1 MNDETY
7 DKAAHDVI
15 SNASCTTNCLAP
27 MAKVLVDNFGVE
39 KGFMTTIHAY
49 TGDQKVLDFP
59 HKDLR
64 RARAAALSIIPTTT
78 GAARAVALV
87 IPELEG
93 KLDGFAL
100 RVPTP
105 DGSATDLV
113 AELKTEVTADEVNA
127 AMKAA
132 AESGP
137 MKGIL
142 QYQEDPIVSIDIVGN
157 GHSSIFDPALTM
169 AKGKLVK
176 VVSLVRQRV
185 GLLVPPRRPRADGPL
200 THTRRREAE
209 VAMKRSLTDYPLA
222 GKRVLV
228 RVDFNVPLEGGRV
241 VDDTRIRAAL
251 PTIAY
256 LLDQGCSVV
265 LMSHLGRPKGAVV
278 DELRMAP
285 VAARLSEL
293 LGRPVATADDCVG
306 PAVAEAAAALRAG
319 DVLVLENLR
328 FHAEET
334 GNDDV
339 FARQLAAL
347 GDVYVND
354 AFGTA
359 HRAHASTEGVTH
371 YLPAV
376 AGLLMTKE
384 LEILGRL
391 LRDPARPFVVVLGG
405 LKVSDKISL
414 IRHMLTIA
422 DTVLIGGAMANAF
435 LAARGYEVGASKGA
449 GDEVTVAGEILAEA
463 GTARGH
469 LVIPVDVVAAREAV
483 AGAPSRVA
491 PADGIAAD
499 EMALDI
505 GPQTIAEFVRQLR
518 GAGTI
523 YWNGPMGLF
532 EIDEFS
538 AGTRAVGEAIAAG
551 VAVTVAGGGDTVSAV
566 RRFGLEARLT
576 HVSTGGGAS
585 MEFLE
590 GRALPGVEALM
601 ERSTAPTTSGRRPL
615 MAGNWKMYK
624 TRAETRTF
632 FDAFVPQ
639 VAGVDDRDILLC
651 PPDVCL
657 ETALA
662 ATAGSK
668 VAVGAQTMHYAA
680 EGAFTGETA
689 PGMLTE
695 LGVPYVILGHSERRQ
710 YYNENDADL
719 ARKVRAALDAGLR
732 PVLCCGETLEEREG
746 GRTESKVGGQL
757 DAGLA
762 EISAAE
768 LAGVA
773 IAYEPIWAIGTGVT
787 ATPEQAQETVAFV
800 RRRVRER
807 FGDAADGVRILY
819 GGSVKAAN
827 IDTLMA
833 QPDIDGVL
841 VGGASLDPVEFARI
855 VRFVEPA

>member
-1 MNDETY
+1 
-7 DKAAHDVI
+7 
-15 SNASCTTNCLAP
+15 
-27 MAKVLVDNFGVE
+27 
-39 KGFMTTIHAY
+39 
-49 TGDQKVLDFP
+49 
-59 HKDLR
+59 
-64 RARAAALSIIPTTT
+64 
-78 GAARAVALV
+78 
-87 IPELEG
+87 
-93 KLDGFAL
+93 
-100 RVPTP
+100 
-105 DGSATDLV
+105 
-113 AELKTEVTADEVNA
+113 
-127 AMKAA
+127 
-132 AESGP
+132 
-137 MKGIL
+137 
-142 QYQEDPIVSIDIVGN
+142 
-157 GHSSIFDPALTM
+157 
-169 AKGKLVK
+169 
-176 VVSLVRQRV
+176 
-185 GLLVPPRRPRADGPL
+185 
-200 THTRRREAE
+200 
-209 VAMKRSLTDYPLA
+209 MKRSLTDYPLA

-256 LLDQGCSVV
+256 LLDQGCPVV

-306 PAVAEAAAALRAG
+306 PAVAQAAVALRAG

-334 GNDDV
+334 GNGDA

-371 YLPAV
+371 YLPSV

-414 IRHMLTIA
+414 IRHMLAIA

-435 LAARGYEVGASKGA
+435 LAAKGYEVGASKGA

-463 GTARGH
+463 GAARGH

-483 AGAPSRVA
+483 AGAPTRVA

-601 ERSTAPTTSGRRPL
+601 ERSTAPMTSGRRPL

-624 TRAETRTF
+624 TPAQTKEF
-632 FDAFVPQ
+632 FTAFRPL
-639 VAGVDDRDILLC
+639 VAGVNDRDVLIC
-651 PPDVCL
+651 PPTIDL
-657 ETALA
+657 PAALA
-662 ATAGSK
+662 CVVDTRI
-668 VAVGAQTMHYAA
+668 AVGAQTMHYAA

-689 PGMLTE
+689 PGMLAE

-719 ARKVRAALDAGLR
+719 PRKVRAALDAGLL
-732 PVLCCGETLEEREG
+732 PILCCGETLEEREG

-757 DAGLA
+757 DADLA
-762 EISAAE
+762 EITSAE
-768 LAGVA
+768 LAKVA

-787 ATPEQAQETVAFV
+787 ATPEQAQETVAFC

-833 QPDIDGVL
+833 RPDIDGVL
-841 VGGASLDPVEFARI
+841 VGGASLDPGEFARI
-855 VRFVEPA
+855 VRFAEPA

>member
-1 MNDETY
+1 
-7 DKAAHDVI
+7 
-15 SNASCTTNCLAP
+15 
-27 MAKVLVDNFGVE
+27 
-39 KGFMTTIHAY
+39 
-49 TGDQKVLDFP
+49 
-59 HKDLR
+59 
-64 RARAAALSIIPTTT
+64 
-78 GAARAVALV
+78 
-87 IPELEG
+87 
-93 KLDGFAL
+93 
-100 RVPTP
+100 
-105 DGSATDLV
+105 
-113 AELKTEVTADEVNA
+113 
-127 AMKAA
+127 
-132 AESGP
+132 
-137 MKGIL
+137 
-142 QYQEDPIVSIDIVGN
+142 
-157 GHSSIFDPALTM
+157 
-169 AKGKLVK
+169 
-176 VVSLVRQRV
+176 
-185 GLLVPPRRPRADGPL
+185 
-200 THTRRREAE
+200 
-209 VAMKRSLTDYPLA
+209 MKRSLTDYPLA

-228 RVDFNVPLEGGRV
+228 RVDFNVPLEDGRV
-241 VDDTRIRAAL
+241 VDDTRIRAAV
-251 PTIAY
+251 PTITY

-265 LMSHLGRPKGAVV
+265 LASHLGRPKGQVV
-278 DELRMAP
+278 DGLRMAP

-293 LGRPVATADDCVG
+293 LGRPVATAADCVG
-306 PAVAEAAAALRAG
+306 PAVAQAAAALLPG
-319 DVLVLENLR
+319 QVLLLENLR

-334 GNDDV
+334 ANDAA
-339 FARQLAAL
+339 FAQQLAAL
-347 GDVYVND
+347 ADVFVND

-371 YLPAV
+371 YLPSV
-376 AGLLMTKE
+376 AGLLMNKE
-384 LEILGRL
+384 IEVLGRL

-435 LAARGYEVGASKGA
+435 LAAKGYEVGLSKGV
-449 GDEVTVAGEILAEA
+449 GDEVGVAAEILAAA

-469 LVIPVDVVAAREAV
+469 LLVPTDVVVAREPV
-483 AGAPSRVA
+483 AGAPSRVTA
-491 PADGIAAD
+491 ADGIAAD
-499 EMALDI
+499 ELALDI
-505 GPQTIAEFVRQLR
+505 GPDTIAEYARRLR
-518 GAGTI
+518 SAGTI

-532 EIDEFS
+532 ELDEFS
-538 AGTRAVGEAIAAG
+538 AGTRAVGEAIASG

-566 RRFGLEARLT
+566 RAFGLEARLT

-601 ERSTAPTTSGRRPL
+601 DRGTTTTKAGRRPL
-615 MAGNWKMYK
+615 IAGNWKMYK
-624 TRAETRTF
+624 DRAETKAF
-632 FDAFVPQ
+632 FDAFVPL
-639 VAGVDDRDILLC
+639 VAGVGDRDVLLC

-662 ATAGSK
+662 ATVGSN
-668 VAVGAQTMHYAA
+668 VAVGAQTMHFAA

-689 PGMLTE
+689 PGMLVE

-732 PVLCCGETLEEREG
+732 PVLCCGETLEEREAG
-746 GRTESKVGGQL
+746 NTESKVGGQL

-762 EISAAE
+762 EVGVAE
-768 LAGVA
+768 LATVA

-787 ATPEQAQETVAFV
+787 ATPEQAQETVAFC

-807 FGDAADGVRILY
+807 FGEAADGVRILY

-833 QPDIDGVL
+833 RPDIDGVL
-841 VGGASLDPVEFARI
+841 VGGASLDPQEFARI

>member
-1 MNDETY
+1 
-7 DKAAHDVI
+7 
-15 SNASCTTNCLAP
+15 
-27 MAKVLVDNFGVE
+27 
-39 KGFMTTIHAY
+39 
-49 TGDQKVLDFP
+49 
-59 HKDLR
+59 
-64 RARAAALSIIPTTT
+64 
-78 GAARAVALV
+78 
-87 IPELEG
+87 
-93 KLDGFAL
+93 
-100 RVPTP
+100 
-105 DGSATDLV
+105 
-113 AELKTEVTADEVNA
+113 
-127 AMKAA
+127 
-132 AESGP
+132 
-137 MKGIL
+137 
-142 QYQEDPIVSIDIVGN
+142 
-157 GHSSIFDPALTM
+157 
-169 AKGKLVK
+169 
-176 VVSLVRQRV
+176 
-185 GLLVPPRRPRADGPL
+185 
-200 THTRRREAE
+200 
-209 VAMKRSLTDYPLA
+209 MKRSLTDYPLA

-228 RVDFNVPLEGGRV
+228 RVDFNVPLKTGEV

-251 PTIAY
+251 PTISY
-256 LLDQGCSVV
+256 LLDQGCPVV
-265 LMSHLGRPKGAVV
+265 LMSHLGRPKGVAV

-293 LGRPVATADDCVG
+293 LGRPVATVDDCVG
-306 PAVAEAAAALRAG
+306 SAAAQAAAALRPG
-319 DVLVLENLR
+319 DVLLLENLR

-334 GNDDV
+334 GDDDA

-371 YLPAV
+371 YLPSV

-405 LKVSDKISL
+405 LKVSDKIGL

-435 LAARGYEVGASKGA
+435 LAAKGYEIGTSKGA

-463 GTARGH
+463 GAARGR
-469 LVIPVDVVAAREAV
+469 LVIPTDVVAAREAA
-483 AGAPSRVA
+483 AGTPARVA
-491 PADGIAAD
+491 AAAGIAAD

-505 GPQTIAEFVRQLR
+505 GPETSAEFVRLLR

-566 RRFGLEARLT
+566 RAFGLEARLT

-601 ERSTAPTTSGRRPL
+601 DRSSTPTTAGRRPL

-624 TRAETRTF
+624 TRADTRAF
-632 FDAFVPQ
+632 FEAFVPL
-639 VAGVDDRDILLC
+639 VAGVEGRDVLLC

-657 ETALA
+657 ETALT
-662 ATAGSK
+662 ATAGSN

-710 YYNENDADL
+710 YYAENDADL
-719 ARKVRAALDAGLR
+719 ARKVRAALDSGLR
-732 PVLCCGETLEEREG
+732 PILCCGETLEEREG
-746 GRTESKVGGQL
+746 GQTESKVGGQL

-762 EISAAE
+762 EIGAAE
-768 LAGVA
+768 LAQVA

-787 ATPEQAQETVAFV
+787 ASPEQAQETVAYC
-800 RRRVRER
+800 RSKVRER

-833 QPDIDGVL
+833 RPDIDGVL
-841 VGGASLDPVEFARI
+841 VGGASLDPQEFARI

>member
-1 MNDETY
+1 
-7 DKAAHDVI
+7 
-15 SNASCTTNCLAP
+15 
-27 MAKVLVDNFGVE
+27 
-39 KGFMTTIHAY
+39 
-49 TGDQKVLDFP
+49 
-59 HKDLR
+59 
-64 RARAAALSIIPTTT
+64 
-78 GAARAVALV
+78 
-87 IPELEG
+87 
-93 KLDGFAL
+93 
-100 RVPTP
+100 
-105 DGSATDLV
+105 
-113 AELKTEVTADEVNA
+113 
-127 AMKAA
+127 
-132 AESGP
+132 
-137 MKGIL
+137 
-142 QYQEDPIVSIDIVGN
+142 
-157 GHSSIFDPALTM
+157 
-169 AKGKLVK
+169 
-176 VVSLVRQRV
+176 
-185 GLLVPPRRPRADGPL
+185 
-200 THTRRREAE
+200 
-209 VAMKRSLTDYPLA
+209 MKRALTDYPLA

-241 VDDTRIRAAL
+241 ADDTRIRAAL

-256 LLDQGCSVV
+256 VLDQGCAVV

-278 DELRMAP
+278 DGLRMAP

-306 PAVAEAAAALRAG
+306 PAVAQAVAALRPG
-319 DVLVLENLR
+319 DVLLLENLR

-334 GNDDV
+334 RNDDG
-339 FARQLAAL
+339 FARRLAAL

-371 YLPAV
+371 YVPSI

-435 LAARGYEVGASKGA
+435 LAAKGYEVGASKGA
-449 GDEVTVAGEILAEA
+449 GDEVAVARDILAEA
-463 GTARGH
+463 GAAHGR
-469 LVIPVDVVAAREAV
+469 LVVPTDVVAAREAA
-483 AGAPSRVA
+483 AGAPSRVVA
-491 PADGIAAD
+491 ADSIAAD

-505 GPQTIAEFVRQLR
+505 GPETTAEFVRQLR

-532 EIDEFS
+532 EIDAFG
-538 AGTRAVGEAIAAG
+538 AGTRAVGEAIAGG

-566 RRFGLEARLT
+566 RTFGLEARLT

-590 GRALPGVEALM
+590 GRVLPGVEALM
-601 ERSTAPTTSGRRPL
+601 DRSMAPATPGRRPL

-624 TRAETRTF
+624 TRADTKTF

-639 VAGVDDRDILLC
+639 VAGVDDRDVLLC

-662 ATAGSK
+662 ATAGSN

-689 PGMLTE
+689 PDMLVE

-710 YYNENDADL
+710 YYAENDADL
-719 ARKVRAALDAGLR
+719 ARKVRSALDAGLR
-732 PVLCCGETLEEREG
+732 PILCCGETLAEREG
-746 GRTESKVGGQL
+746 GQTEGKVGGQL

-768 LAGVA
+768 LAAVA

-827 IDTLMA
+827 IDTLME

-841 VGGASLDPVEFARI
+841 VGGASLDPREFARI
-855 VRFVEPA
+855 VRFAGPS